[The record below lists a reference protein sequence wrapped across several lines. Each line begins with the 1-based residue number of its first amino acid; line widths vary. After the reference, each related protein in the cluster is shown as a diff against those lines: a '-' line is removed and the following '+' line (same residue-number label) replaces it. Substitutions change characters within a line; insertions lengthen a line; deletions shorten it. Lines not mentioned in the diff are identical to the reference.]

1 MPDPGIEAIRA
12 LLAACPRSTQL
23 AERRR
28 RLDALGTQYALPADV
43 QIEPVSANGVPA
55 EWNSTPGAEASS
67 VLLFLH
73 GGGYVAGS
81 LRSHRS
87 MVAEAGRAAGLR
99 CLALDYRLAPEHPF
113 PAAVEDAVSGYRYL
127 LDQGFTPPRIAIGGD
142 SAGGGLA
149 AATLVAIR
157 EQGLPMPACGWLVS
171 PWVDLEST
179 GDSMA
184 SKAGVDPMVQKPYL
198 LEIAALYL
206 GGAGPRTPLA
216 SPLHAALHGLPPL
229 LVQVGASETLL
240 DDAVMF
246 ARRAGAEDVAVT
258 LEIWPEMIHVWHLF
272 HSQVEGGR
280 KALAAAGGFLR
291 RHTQPECAVPA
302 AAAAYQQG

>member
-1 MPDPGIEAIRA
+1 MADPDIEAVRA
-12 LLAACPRSTQL
+12 LLAARPRPTGL
-23 AERRR
+23 TERRQ
-28 RLDALGTQYALPADV
+28 RLDALGAQHALPADV
-43 QIEPVSANGVPA
+43 RIEPASAHGVPA
-55 EWNSTPGAEASS
+55 EWNSTPGARASHA
-67 VLLFLH
+67 LLYLH

-81 LRSHRS
+81 LLSHRS

-127 LDQGFTPPRIAIGGD
+127 LDEGFAPSCIAIGGD

-149 AATLVAIR
+149 AAALVACR
-157 EQGLPMPACGWLVS
+157 DQGLPMPACGWLVS

-179 GDSMA
+179 GESMG
-184 SKAGVDPMVQKPYL
+184 SKAARDPMVQKPYL
-198 LEIAALYL
+198 LEIAELYL

-229 LVQVGASETLL
+229 LIQVGAAETLL

-246 ARRAGAEDVAVT
+246 ARHAGAADVAVT

-272 HSQVEGGR
+272 HPQVAAGR
-280 KALAAAGGFLR
+280 KALTAAGDFMR
-291 RHTQPECAVPA
+291 RHLR
-302 AAAAYQQG
+302 